1 MIESIELKK
10 LSEIQSHYDCFFI
23 DLWGVIHNG
32 ISLFADV
39 KETLKKLKKNKK
51 KVFFFNK
58 CTKEIIC
65 DQKPTE
71 RIWIK

>member
-51 KVFFFNK
+51 KVFFFN
-58 CTKEIIC
+58 
-65 DQKPTE
+65 
-71 RIWIK
+71 